1 MDTIFFITSKIAWA
15 LLSPSN
21 LIIFLLVIAT
31 LMLLLNYVSFAKK
44 IFVVLSIFSFSLM
57 MYPISDWVIQPL
69 ESKFKQPSTFPN
81 EISGIIV
88 LGGGEDLKRTLSW
101 QDKKLKS
108 ELGLAGDRYIATKF
122 IANQYPE
129 TPIIYSGGSGSVR
142 LQSGQNESTIAKE
155 LFNILDI
162 PNPIIYESESRNT
175 YENFRNTKL
184 LLPQKKGR
192 YILITSAFH
201 MPRSVAVARKFSID
215 VIPFPVDYRSN
226 SDDLRTIDFDLFDH
240 LKSLE
245 AGWKEWIGLSVYYL
259 TGKTEIFIPE
269 SSSESSSNTL

>member
-1 MDTIFFITSKIAWA
+1 
-15 LLSPSN
+15 
-21 LIIFLLVIAT
+21 
-31 LMLLLNYVSFAKK
+31 
-44 IFVVLSIFSFSLM
+44 M

-81 EISGIIV
+81 EISAIIV

-129 TPIIYSGGSGSVR
+129 APIIYSGGSGSVR
-142 LQSGQNESTIAKE
+142 LQSDQNESTIAKE
-155 LFNILDI
+155 LFNILGI
-162 PNPIIYESESRNT
+162 QNPIIYESESRNT

-184 LLPQKKGR
+184 LLPQTKGR

-226 SDDLRTIDFDLFDH
+226 SDDLRTIDVDLFDH

-259 TGKTEIFIPE
+259 TGKTEVFIPE
-269 SSSESSSNTL
+269 PSSESSSNTL